1 MKRSRFCHFLC
12 SVIMDIIMSL
22 YQICKALVVYQFYCM
37 AFYHSQMWRDEIN
50 VFLDD
55 WELNFNHSKHDIKFA
70 AVKIILLC
78 RFLPFFHLGG
88 NASQVVGPL
97 SPLVCLVCVICNSNS
112 FHSFI
117 FKLCIMIVHT
127 LNMFIFYF
135 VHISWIFSQFWG
147 CCVICNSNSF
157 RSLIVNTFIMIF
169 FTHTYFVHISEYF
182 LIFGM
187 LNLIFCPCICSC
199 NAAFH

>member
-1 MKRSRFCHFLC
+1 
-12 SVIMDIIMSL
+12 
-22 YQICKALVVYQFYCM
+22 M

-50 VFLDD
+50 VFLED

-70 AVKIILLC
+70 AVKTILLC

-169 FTHTYFVHISEYF
+169 FTHTRVIFYVRRIGLYLYKYRIYGIITIYILKGLVFVYQ
-182 LIFGM
+182 LV
-187 LNLIFCPCICSC
+187 
-199 NAAFH
+199 

>member
-1 MKRSRFCHFLC
+1 
-12 SVIMDIIMSL
+12 
-22 YQICKALVVYQFYCM
+22 M

-50 VFLDD
+50 VFLED

-147 CCVICNSNSF
+147 CCVIQQFSF
-157 RSLIVNTFIMIF
+157 PYSQHFYYDF
-169 FTHTYFVHISEYF
+169 FHTY
-182 LIFGM
+182 
-187 LNLIFCPCICSC
+187 IFCAHFWIFSH
-199 NAAFH
+199 FGDVEFDILSVHLFM